1 MRSGAHLQANPNNT
15 TLKKFKNGMPP
26 PILTRERRMKR
37 FGIECVSEI
46 LFSGW
51 KPDGRVHTQKLTL
64 KNTGKS
70 LQTLTYM
77 LPQVPNF
84 FAPFPDPIPLPVGME
99 YSIPISFKPTS
110 TAELEAY
117 LGIHSSLAN
126 EKFYIKL
133 RAELPKLSCQIEQ
146 DLDFTKDPTAV
157 AEKSSITTPLLND
170 GEIPFLFTFESLLP
184 FTVSPITGIVL
195 PNEQCPVTFYF
206 NPKEAGSFSG
216 EIVLTIKKTSPD
228 HLARD
233 DKLVYIVHLNGLA
246 QYSFMRVSFPDQVGT
261 VCCFRHTPLFSTV
274 SKLVYLENDS
284 NVPFSFS
291 VHPSWEE
298 RAGSEDHGRELSE
311 YSIEPR
317 TGLIEAHGKTTL
329 KVKYT
334 PLYCYAFYNSPD
346 VYNVEY
352 VTIKALSGVKTQFSI
367 EASACPVPLEL
378 SENKINL
385 GVVSFGS
392 AVSHSV
398 QLKNTSKYPCPFEF
412 SASFMRPYS
421 TPTSFV
427 DPISGKSKSA
437 KTILSDSSELL
448 SANLLIPDTA
458 DIGLTNQIRPTKRLL
473 RDLPCY
479 ISPSSGIVP
488 AGIAITL
495 QIQLDLRGYTSE
507 VSTLGSKDSDGKG
520 FFAPYPLAGYIAL
533 KIPGGSP
540 LFLLISASI
549 LPEKGIDVRPPPIT
563 LNYMESWLEMRCR
576 YNIDELFSP
585 LTPKLGEDQPR
596 YELSPLFNDSELPE
610 FAINEALKQ
619 LKGIFQ
625 PINQKISDYRQDSS
639 LAGFKSVPD
648 AANIFPYAMD
658 TSKSLGY
665 ELFGS
670 PLTSMKGG
678 AGVKVSQQYIDFG
691 YVEHGTAEIAPLSRA
706 HESFFYIYND
716 SKDVSLIV
724 SWTCSTIR
732 GGFKLQFN
740 GISSQPE
747 YHPSMAY
754 TIPELDEK
762 DAITEF
768 IASKGP
774 ISPTILTEDDG
785 VYLPIVL
792 TRGLVCRI
800 PPQSY
805 GHYSILFIPDQ
816 SDSFYH
822 THFTAICAH
831 VPLLQYRSMRHCIV
845 GSPVHT
851 SISVTGCTR
860 QPLKPTLSSGMPEIS
875 QPVVTMNSRYYL
887 VAPPSA
893 PGRVTRTS
901 FALTNNTESHM
912 IFSCISPTSDDDLQF
927 GYGHDVTTSFLVV
940 SPKIFVIPPNGGT
953 KIVTFAVFFPQDA
966 IENKTKYGYANI
978 DRSAIGLSS
987 TVLFATEVRF
997 KMNGSEET
1005 NITINFSA
1013 VCSAPKLILTTASA
1027 LNERLL
1033 LNFGMGRGEPTI
1045 RGVANALGDQF
1056 INHEMLQQL
1065 TLPQPLLDATT
1076 RNSGDTEEQQDV
1088 PNSATVDIAF
1098 SPVSI
1103 GSEVL
1108 HTCMLK
1114 NASAVPI
1121 EVHFDTSLYANEEKR
1136 CYMLISSPQVTLLQP
1151 HSILQL
1157 QFKVFADQTL
1167 LSVGRYQ
1174 WPFNVHAFIPLN
1186 ILPGFDIVT
1195 AINRADFYYDRLQSL
1210 CCSTNLERGEGIDSD
1225 AITAISTDLWRD
1237 VLNHYIQTPL
1247 IDIVRSIVSFGLRN
1261 HHYFRAGYLGDTYL
1275 SANIIQ
1281 RHTDTSEIDKAIMA
1295 DTLVTGRIGAI
1306 VSVTPRSVTL
1316 TPSVL
1321 NLGPF
1326 IPETSHDM
1334 QFVLKNNSNCSIS
1347 FIIEI
1352 HEIMPNFPFL
1362 PDLDSSEASLKR
1374 YLFEQANDGT
1384 ECYVPSLLNRL
1395 TKGESVLT
1403 DNQVKRCPTF
1413 FVRTGSC
1420 GIVHSNAQATITIV
1434 AVPRRAGFIKG
1445 RLVVKVVEL
1454 VGAVLNENNIL
1465 DELRSECI
1473 YVQGL
1478 AKQILSM
1485 SVKETDTL
1493 FVSNIELRANY
1504 PKFFIA
1510 DASCPKVPSSQ
1521 LRDILDVDSLNE
1533 FLLGD
1538 VTPGERVYRKS
1549 LLMREKL
1556 ARTILNSDEQTK
1568 AESRI
1573 SQATRMVKSR
1583 KKSDMNA
1590 RSLSSSETTSVLN
1603 GDNVETAVDIENV
1616 KLIKSFPVVLGPGNK
1631 QATTSNYRVILSL
1644 ANPYDIPVE
1653 LSLTLP
1659 HEEPNLEACPWARSL
1674 PPKHEQRAMD
1684 LLSRGI
1690 FIIAPERIYLKKNEK
1705 RAFVITYSH
1714 VEEGVH
1720 ELQVQVSI
1728 ANGRVFILH
1737 LIGQTLGK
1745 DEPAV
1750 LAPIE
1755 QRFLPVALGEII
1767 SPRQIVKLTNPG
1779 KVGVN
1784 YAFLR
1789 PEMFIYSADGE
1800 LILLDQD
1807 NDSPQPNLALHGLQ
1821 CFSVEGHEGAE
1832 DASDNVKKELT
1843 VRQNVTD
1850 ILMCLNPRGYL
1861 APNSSIN
1868 IVFSFNP
1875 KCVGFHH
1882 FKVGLVIYPTNKP
1895 GMKLERPRSHGIK
1908 ENSMPGSANEG
1919 RMGDH
1924 STISPINP
1932 RSTNTTFNHEC
1943 ESPRNDISMHTTDL
1957 EAYYDANIL
1966 DIPVGGLVGY
1976 GEFDDDGLIEG
1987 TKPVPTNKLAE
1998 VRRSNTNSR
2007 AGSRC
2012 NTASSVG
2019 NSGVR
2024 STRSSLPNSAVVKSA
2039 SSATGRA
2046 VSAAQEQVDSRIYQV
2061 IDLVGYVFLPYTH
2074 VPQEIIPSYALGAD
2088 ADSPGCGSVTIK
2100 SQDIDPSLLANT
2112 QTGVGLC
2119 SLSYGRLILGALPCL
2134 GYTSTIVTIT
2144 GSPIGSTSMHP
2155 YLSQFNTGH
2164 YEWSLIMPLPNPN
2177 IRISVHPQSGV
2188 LAPGETQPVLI
2199 NVYTGS
2205 IPMVTIEDIG
2215 FSVTFITDKSALVRA
2230 NTFNLES
2237 LSSNNR
2243 LSVTLANT
2251 QASAARIVEQA
2262 HHKGFNPQEITKAGI
2277 DIESRKH
2284 RAIFHGICLKG
2295 DEDGAVSTPLSRYS
2309 THPHDDVLWVT
2320 LMCHTHR
2327 TADLECYTHA
2337 AWGLKLGKIACEM
2350 NDFGTV
2356 NFSSKEANEKYA
2368 DLTQTETDELDKILK
2383 VTLRGIVNR
2392 LCTEETPK
2400 QRLSDAATRTKRR
2413 VLNGMRRANFIGDG
2427 LDNPVTILDS
2437 EDVEPGVNCAPF
2449 LQALSRA
2456 IFSCSTDN
2464 APSGN
2469 YRSTTNVPNS
2479 TEEAEGSRHY

>member
-1 MRSGAHLQANPNNT
+1 MS
-15 TLKKFKNGMPP
+15 PP
-26 PILTRERRMKR
+26 VLTRERRLKR

-110 TAELEAY
+110 TTELETY

-146 DLDFTKDPTAV
+146 DLDFTRDPTAV

-184 FTVSPITGIVL
+184 FTVSPITGIIL

-216 EIVLTIKKTSPD
+216 EIVLSIKKTSPD
-228 HLARD
+228 QLAKD
-233 DKLVYIVHLNGLA
+233 EKIVYVVHLNGLA
-246 QYSFMRVSFPDQVGT
+246 QYSFMRVSFPDQAGT
-261 VCCFRHTPLFSTV
+261 VCCFRHTPLFSTA

-334 PLYCYAFYNSPD
+334 PLYCNAFYNSPD

-352 VTIKALSGVKTQFSI
+352 VTIEALSGVKTQFSI
-367 EASACPVPLEL
+367 EASSCPVPLEL

-385 GVVSFGS
+385 GVVPFGHV
-392 AVSHSV
+392 VSHTV
-398 QLKNTSKYPCPFEF
+398 QLKNAGKHPCPFEF
-412 SASFMRPYS
+412 SAPFLRSYS

-437 KTILSDSSELL
+437 KVILSDSSEFL

-458 DIGLTNQIRPTKRLL
+458 DIGLTNQVRPTKRLL

-495 QIQLDLRGYTSE
+495 QLQLDLRGYTSE
-507 VSTLGSKDSDGKG
+507 VSTLGSKDGDGKG

-563 LNYMESWLEMRCR
+563 LSYMESWLEMRSR
-576 YNIDELFSP
+576 YNIDEVFSP
-585 LTPKLGEDQPR
+585 LTPRLGEDQPR
-596 YELSPLFNDSELPE
+596 YELSPLFNDSDLPE
-610 FAINEALKQ
+610 FAINEAMKQ
-619 LKGIFQ
+619 LKGICQ
-625 PINQKISDYRQDSS
+625 PICQKISDYQRTSS
-639 LAGFKSVPD
+639 LAGFTSVSGV
-648 AANIFPYAMD
+648 ASTFPYAMD
-658 TSKSLGY
+658 PSMSLNY

-670 PLTSMKGG
+670 PVTYLKGG
-678 AGVKVSQQYIDFG
+678 AGIKVSQQYIDFG
-691 YVEHGTAEIAPLSRA
+691 YVEYGATEIASSSDAR
-706 HESFFYIYND
+706 ETFFYIYND

-732 GGFKLQFN
+732 GGFKLRFN
-740 GISSQPE
+740 GISSQPD

-754 TIPELDEK
+754 TIPELDEQ
-762 DAITEF
+762 DAVAEF

-792 TRGLVCRI
+792 SRGLICRI

-845 GSPVHT
+845 GSPIHT
-851 SISVTGCTR
+851 SINVTGCTR

-912 IFSCISPTSDDDLQF
+912 IFSCVPSISSGRDAQFEHAHDPTA
-927 GYGHDVTTSFLVV
+927 SFLFI

-966 IENKTKYGYANI
+966 IENKTKYGYANV
-978 DRSAIGLSS
+978 DRSALGLSS
-987 TVLFATEVRF
+987 TVLFSTDIQF

-1013 VCSAPKLILTTASA
+1013 ICSAPKLILTTASG

-1033 LNFGMGRGEPTI
+1033 LNFGMGRDKPT
-1045 RGVANALGDQF
+1045 RQGATTALGDQF
-1056 INHEMLQQL
+1056 INHEILQQL
-1065 TLPQPLLDATT
+1065 TLPPPLLDTT
-1076 RNSGDTEEQQDV
+1076 ERRFEDTEGLPDV
-1088 PNSATVDIAF
+1088 PNSDTVDIAF

-1108 HTCMLK
+1108 HNCMLK
-1114 NASAVPI
+1114 NASAVPV
-1121 EVHFDTSLYANEEKR
+1121 EVHFDTSLYVSEAKQ
-1136 CYMLISSPQVTLLQP
+1136 CYMLISSSQVTTLQP

-1167 LSVGRYQ
+1167 LSIGRYQ
-1174 WPFNVHAFIPLN
+1174 WPFNVHAFIPLKL
-1186 ILPGFDIVT
+1186 LPGFDFVT
-1195 AINRADFYYDRLQSL
+1195 AINRADFYYDRLHSL
-1210 CCSTNLERGEGIDSD
+1210 CSNMNLERGEEIDGD
-1225 AITAISTDLWRD
+1225 TLIAVSTELWRD
-1237 VLNHYIQTPL
+1237 VLNHYTQTPL
-1247 IDIVRSIVSFGLRN
+1247 SDIARSTASFGLRSHN
-1261 HHYFRAGYLGDTYL
+1261 YFRAGYVGDAYL
-1275 SANIIQ
+1275 SATIPQQCIGAPEVA
-1281 RHTDTSEIDKAIMA
+1281 RAMVA
-1295 DTLVTGRIGAI
+1295 DTLVTGKLGAI
-1306 VSVTPRSVTL
+1306 ISVTPRSVTL
-1316 TPSVL
+1316 TPSIL

-1334 QFVLKNNSNCSIS
+1334 HFVLKNSSNCSIS
-1347 FIIEI
+1347 FVIEI

-1362 PDLDSSEASLKR
+1362 PDLDSSEVSLKR

-1454 VGAVLNENNIL
+1454 VGAVLSENAIL

-1478 AKQILSM
+1478 AKQLLSIPL
-1485 SVKETDTL
+1485 KETDTL
-1493 FVSNIELRANY
+1493 FTSNIEIRANY

-1538 VTPGERVYRKS
+1538 VTAGERVYRKS

-1556 ARTILNSDEQTK
+1556 ARTILDSDQQES
-1568 AESRI
+1568 AESRV
-1573 SQATRMVKSR
+1573 SQVTRMARSR
-1583 KKSDMNA
+1583 KKSDINA
-1590 RSLSSSETTSVLN
+1590 QSLVSSEATSVPR
-1603 GDNVETAVDIENV
+1603 GDNIETTVDIENV

-1631 QATTSNYRVILSL
+1631 QTTTSNYRVILSL

-1684 LLSRGI
+1684 LLSRGV

-1705 RAFVITYSH
+1705 RAFIITYSH

-1728 ANGRVFILH
+1728 TNGRVFILH

-1755 QRFLPVALGEII
+1755 QRFLPIALGEII

-1789 PEMFIYSADGE
+1789 PEMFIYSAEGE

-1807 NDSPQPNLALHGLQ
+1807 SDSPQQSNLALQGLR
-1821 CFSVEGHEGAE
+1821 CFSVENHENSE
-1832 DASDNVKKELT
+1832 DTSVVVQKELT

-1850 ILMCLNPRGYL
+1850 ILTCLNPRGYL

-1868 IVFSFNP
+1868 IVFSFSP

-1882 FKVGLVIYPTNKP
+1882 FKVGLVIYPTSKP
-1895 GMKLERPRSHGIK
+1895 GMKLERPRSHGLK
-1908 ENSMPGSANEG
+1908 EVTAPGASNEEK
-1919 RMGDH
+1919 MGDH
-1924 STISPINP
+1924 SSISPINP
-1932 RSTNTTFNHEC
+1932 RSINTTFTHEC
-1943 ESPRNDISMHTTDL
+1943 GSPRNDISMHTTDL

-1966 DIPVGGLVGY
+1966 DIPAGGLVGY

-1987 TKPVPTNKLAE
+1987 VKPVPTNKLAE

-2024 STRSSLPNSAVVKSA
+2024 STRNSLPSSAIVKSA
-2039 SSATGRA
+2039 SSVNGP
-2046 VSAAQEQVDSRIYQV
+2046 AASTVQEHVDSRIYQV
-2061 IDLVGYVFLPYTH
+2061 IDLVGYVFLPHTH

-2144 GSPIGSTSMHP
+2144 GSPIGSTSVHP

-2188 LAPGETQPVLI
+2188 LAPGETQSVLI

-2215 FSVTFITDKSALVRA
+2215 FSVIFVTDKSALIRA

-2295 DEDGAVSTPLSRYS
+2295 EDDGAVSTPLSRYS
-2309 THPHDDVLWVT
+2309 THPHDDVLWLT

-2327 TADLECYTHA
+2327 AADLECYTHA

-2356 NFSSKEANEKYA
+2356 NFSSKEANEKYT
-2368 DLTQTETDELDKILK
+2368 DLTQTETEELDKILK
-2383 VTLRGIVNR
+2383 VTLRGVVNR

-2413 VLNGMRRANFIGDG
+2413 VLNGMRRANFISEG

-2456 IFSCSTDN
+2456 IFSCSTEDTS
-2464 APSGN
+2464 PGRH
-2469 YRSTTNVPNS
+2469 RSTSSMPDSKDET
-2479 TEEAEGSRHY
+2479 